1 MKMITVVSDDKVGL
15 LADISYILG
24 KSGINIDGVN
34 VDICAGKAIV
44 ALALKNPDRAGEVLT
59 SNGYTVNPSEWL
71 FIKRSSEPGLD
82 ELKQMLL
89 RHRIHVEKLNLV
101 AQDIA
106 HSIYAVSVDRPRK
119 AVKVLRE
126 ILINGPS

>member
-34 VDICAGKAIV
+34 VDVCAGKAIV

>member
-1 MKMITVVSDDKVGL
+1 MKMITVVSEDRVGL

-34 VDICAGKAIV
+34 VDVCAGKAIV
-44 ALALKNPDRAGEVLT
+44 ALALKNPDRAGEVLA
-59 SNGYTVNPSEWL
+59 SSGYEVNPSEWL
-71 FIKRSSEPGLD
+71 FIKRSSEPQLD

-126 ILINGPS
+126 ILINGPA